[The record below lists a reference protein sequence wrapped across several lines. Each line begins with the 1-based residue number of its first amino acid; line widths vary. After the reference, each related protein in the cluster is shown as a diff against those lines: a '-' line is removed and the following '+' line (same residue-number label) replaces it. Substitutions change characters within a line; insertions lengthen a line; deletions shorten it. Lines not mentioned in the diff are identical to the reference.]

1 MYNLSL
7 TEEEVSIILQ
17 ALSYFSFNSPYIT
30 GQTFDIANKITE
42 KIDEI
47 L

>member
-7 TEEEVSIILQ
+7 TEEEISVILQ

-30 GQTFDIANKITE
+30 GQIFDITNNITE